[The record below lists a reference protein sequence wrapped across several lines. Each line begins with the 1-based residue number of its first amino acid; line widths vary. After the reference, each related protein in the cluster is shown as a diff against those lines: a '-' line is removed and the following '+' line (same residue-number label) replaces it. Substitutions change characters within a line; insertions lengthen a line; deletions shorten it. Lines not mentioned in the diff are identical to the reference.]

1 MPESFSLSQSRCAT
15 ADTDSSL
22 QEELRVRT
30 GSQKAASGILRSIER
45 FGADPTIVRYEISP
59 KSSTRALRNA
69 AAVTW
74 TVRAVRIGGP
84 H

>member
-1 MPESFSLSQSRCAT
+1 MPEPFSLSQSRCA
-15 ADTDSSL
+15 AEDPSL
-22 QEELRVRT
+22 REELRMRT
-30 GSQKAASGILRSIER
+30 GSQKAASGILRSIDR
-45 FGADPTIVRYEISP
+45 FGDDPTIVRYEISP
-59 KSSTRALRNA
+59 KSHSRGQRNA

>member
-1 MPESFSLSQSRCAT
+1 MPEPFSLSQSRCA
-15 ADTDSSL
+15 AADSSL

-59 KSSTRALRNA
+59 KSHNRAHRSS
-69 AAVTW
+69 AAVSW
-74 TVRAVRIGGP
+74 AVRAVRTGD
-84 H
+84 HH